1 MDGSEVLDHVGA
13 VEVVALDQAP
23 VGDGGA
29 ADVDLFFLVGE
40 VDDQT
45 DVVGDGDQQEHET
58 LGKDLRE
65 EGDIWLDLEMKG
77 LEVGIIW
84 VRSRYGRSKSF
95 NNLSQIQTWKV

>member
-1 MDGSEVLDHVGA
+1 MVRKADDEAGEEVEDVGSDEDSMDGSEVLDHVGA

-45 DVVGDGDQQEHET
+45 DVVGDGD
-58 LGKDLRE
+58 
-65 EGDIWLDLEMKG
+65 
-77 LEVGIIW
+77 
-84 VRSRYGRSKSF
+84 
-95 NNLSQIQTWKV
+95 